1 MSSLKNPFLIRAVRR
16 LRLAL
21 LGSGMLAAS
30 AVFPLF
36 GQDFTVYKGDQLPA
50 GVEKMYAKGLKFMA
64 ANQTPEGSFPGN
76 YGTEPAVPALTMLAM
91 LAHGDDP
98 NFGPFAA
105 SIKKSLDFILKN
117 TGKSNGYIGS
127 SMYNH
132 GFCTLALAEA
142 YGAVRDERIGPALKK
157 GVELLLSSQKRNRFK
172 AWRYTPESDDA
183 DTTVT
188 GACFVALIAA
198 RNAGLAVPDKA
209 IEDALKFYTDCQD
222 PSSGAIGYMPR
233 SGASVGPTTA
243 IGAAAFAYARLKTD
257 KTFTKAFKAMKDATT
272 NNEPTNGGMGFYP
285 FYYEYYASQAMF
297 QGEAKAWDD
306 WNAANIKTLLETQ
319 TEDGSWSGQLGPP
332 LSTAFALL
340 SLALNYRYLP
350 IYER

>member
-1 MSSLKNPFLIRAVRR
+1 MALSCGLLIAGGAPRA
-16 LRLAL
+16 
-21 LGSGMLAAS
+21 AA
-30 AVFPLF
+30 
-36 GQDFTVYKGDQLPA
+36 QDFTVYKGDQLPA
-50 GVEKMYAKGLKFMA
+50 GVEKMYGKGLKFLM

-76 YGTEPAVPALTMLAM
+76 YGTEPAVPALTIIAM

-98 NFGPFAA
+98 NFGPYAS
-105 SIKKSLDFILKN
+105 SIKKSLDFIFKGTN
-117 TGKSNGYIGS
+117 KSNGYIGS

-142 YGAVRDERIGPALKK
+142 YGSVRDERIAPALKK
-157 GVELLLSSQKRNRFK
+157 GVELILSSQKRNRFK

-198 RNAGLAVPDKA
+198 RNAGIAVPDKA

-222 PSSGAIGYMPR
+222 PNNGAIGYMPR

-257 KTFTKAFKAMKDATT
+257 KTFVKAFKAIKDATA
-272 NNEPTNGGMGFYP
+272 NGEATNGGMGFYP

-306 WNAANIKTLLETQ
+306 WNAANIKTLLESQ
-319 TEDGSWSGQLGPP
+319 TDDGSWSGQLGQP